1 MSLHVSVIGIDGS
14 GKSTLA
20 ASLPMLLAAEY
31 NIMAGGA
38 GETYVVNGPKEDH
51 LCDEFTPDGLPL
63 TARISTR
70 LKKLAKRFTNHRR
83 IYPFFKMPQMMAQDS
98 AARRMERKWALDC
111 VVSDGNTILST
122 MGRAANY
129 LYPASTGEK
138 SIPPSPEDLA
148 AVLEYVLEGKELREE
163 QKNRLPSLRAGRYLR
178 LISNALGLK
187 SVWLPDVVV
196 LLKLNPEVALER
208 IHSRGQQVDRHENAQ
223 DLAQTHKRYHTA
235 LETVRHIRGD
245 DSVIT
250 IDVSDKNPGETLRAA
265 VAALRSH
272 ILKQKAQRDK
282 EQPLGTTKTK
292 LTEGGIWSKVLNPRY
307 LLGYFFPY
315 FFRGAWREP
324 MFPFSRA
331 GQRFLKEGYSAGV
344 MKEIYDHDPQTSS
357 LSGRIFQNYP
367 LHRAV
372 NDRLQLLAK
381 NIKPELESRLRSK
394 GRVALFTAPSG
405 FAYDVFGPMENI
417 ARRNPELMDKVDLL
431 AVDLD
436 PHGVLAPG
444 LEARAKKLGI
454 NFTFRQGDLT
464 EAKFRNQCAAEGPFD
479 LALFVGLSS
488 WFPKPSTLSHLRWLS
503 QNLDP
508 DGRLVTDCFTPSG
521 YSLSGRYVGYQAH
534 YYSPQRYRMLLEAAG
549 FDGFGAQV
557 EAGRDSINHVVLAKA
572 HREERIKRSV
582 QANGKSRPKNAR
594 PVASSPKHR
603 QLVPA

>member
-1 MSLHVSVIGIDGS
+1 
-14 GKSTLA
+14 
-20 ASLPMLLAAEY
+20 
-31 NIMAGGA
+31 
-38 GETYVVNGPKEDH
+38 
-51 LCDEFTPDGLPL
+51 
-63 TARISTR
+63 
-70 LKKLAKRFTNHRR
+70 
-83 IYPFFKMPQMMAQDS
+83 
-98 AARRMERKWALDC
+98 
-111 VVSDGNTILST
+111 

-223 DLAQTHKRYHTA
+223 DLAQTHKRYHIA

-245 DSVIT
+245 DSVII

-292 LTEGGIWSKVLNPRY
+292 LTEGGIWSKVFNPRY

-381 NIKPELESRLRSK
+381 NIEPELESRLRSR
-394 GRVALFTAPSG
+394 GQVALFTAPSG
-405 FAYDVFGPMENI
+405 FAYDVFGPLENI

-479 LALFVGLSS
+479 LALFIGLSS

-503 QNLDP
+503 QNLNP

-572 HREERIKRSV
+572 HREERIKRTV
-582 QANGKSRPKNAR
+582 QANGNSRPKNAR

>member
-38 GETYVVNGPKEDH
+38 GETYVVNGPEEDH
-51 LCDEFTPDGLPL
+51 LCDGFTPDGLPL

-70 LKKLAKRFTNHRR
+70 LKKLAKRFTNLRR

-138 SIPPSPEDLA
+138 SVPPSPEDLA
-148 AVLEYVLEGKELREE
+148 AVLEYVLEGKELKEE
-163 QKNRLPSLRAGRYLR
+163 QKKRLPSLRAGRYLR

-187 SVWLPDVVV
+187 SVWLPDVVI
-196 LLKLNPEVALER
+196 LLKLDPEVALER

-223 DLAQTHKRYHTA
+223 DLSQTHKRYHTA

-245 DSVIT
+245 DSVII

-265 VAALRSH
+265 VAALKSH
-272 ILKQKAQRDK
+272 VLKQKAQRDK

-292 LTEGGIWSKVLNPRY
+292 LTEGGIWSKVINPRY
-307 LLGYFFPY
+307 LLGYFFPH

-324 MFPFSRA
+324 MFPFSGA

-344 MKEIYDHDPQTSS
+344 MKEIYDHDPRTSG
-357 LSGRIFQNYP
+357 LSGRVFQNYP

-372 NDRLQLLAK
+372 YDRLQLLAK
-381 NIKPELESRLRSK
+381 NIEPELESKLRSK

-405 FAYDVFGPMENI
+405 FAYDVFGPLENI
-417 ARRNPELMDKVDLL
+417 ARRNPELMIYWPLIWIRT
-431 AVDLD
+431 
-436 PHGVLAPG
+436 G
-444 LEARAKKLGI
+444 
-454 NFTFRQGDLT
+454 
-464 EAKFRNQCAAEGPFD
+464 C
-479 LALFVGLSS
+479 
-488 WFPKPSTLSHLRWLS
+488 
-503 QNLDP
+503 
-508 DGRLVTDCFTPSG
+508 
-521 YSLSGRYVGYQAH
+521 
-534 YYSPQRYRMLLEAAG
+534 
-549 FDGFGAQV
+549 
-557 EAGRDSINHVVLAKA
+557 
-572 HREERIKRSV
+572 
-582 QANGKSRPKNAR
+582 SRP
-594 PVASSPKHR
+594 S
-603 QLVPA
+603 